1 MDPTARY
8 FQVFSFLTKLMVD
21 LIPIRD
27 HRSGEALQELSG
39 MVHSSGWLP
48 IIERDQ
54 MLGAVRDISIYPHV
68 SLFAILDFG
77 IVYAHALGR

>member
-8 FQVFSFLTKLMVD
+8 FQVFSLLTKLMVD

-27 HRSGEALQELSG
+27 HRSGEAFQELSG
-39 MVHSSGWLP
+39 MVRSSGWLP
-48 IIERDQ
+48 IIEHDR
-54 MLGAVRDISIYPHV
+54 MLGAVRVISIYPHV
-68 SLFAILDFG
+68 SLFAILDLG